1 MSARRHLESMVDL
14 SSPRRCHVVGVGG
27 PGMSPIAEVLNGLG
41 HRVSG
46 SDLRDSRVTGSL
58 RAAGVEVTIGHS
70 EGNVSGAD
78 IVTYSTAIP
87 ADNAEIV
94 AARRNGA
101 VVCHRS
107 EVLAALCAATDSI
120 AVAGTHG
127 KTTTSALLSRILVTS
142 GRDPSCIIGGEVS
155 EFGSGARVGAGRT
168 LVLEADESDGTLD
181 VLTPSHLVVTNIDV
195 DHLDYFGSF
204 AAVQQTFADAA
215 RRTNGFVVSNADDAK
230 SDPVRAAT
238 AGNDSAVTFGFAE
251 SADMRVSD
259 FEPTPA
265 GATFWLAFRGE
276 RRQFGVPLRGVH
288 NAMNCAAAVAMAG
301 LHGVTLAESADA
313 VSTFG
318 GVGRRFT
325 ERGVHRGVTF
335 VDDYAHLPAE
345 IEAALDSARSHPN
358 LAGRVIAVF
367 QPNRFHRIAAMA
379 GTYANC
385 FGRADHVVITDVYA
399 SGTEPIEGVTGELV
413 VDAVKTARADGSV
426 VWAKERTDVVRE
438 VLSYMR
444 PGDVCVSMGC
454 GDIETF
460 PDDLMGSAS

>member
-1 MSARRHLESMVDL
+1 MSARRRLESTLDF
-14 SSPRRCHVVGVGG
+14 SSSRRCHVVGVGG
-27 PGMSPIAEVLNGLG
+27 PGMSPIAEVLTGLG

-46 SDLRDSRVTGSL
+46 SDVKQSSVTDSL
-58 RAAGVEVTIGHS
+58 RASGVAVSIGHS
-70 EGNVSGAD
+70 PDNVAGAD
-78 IVTYSTAIP
+78 IVTYSTAVP
-87 ADNAEIV
+87 ADNPEIV
-94 AARRNGA
+94 AARQNGV

-107 EVLAALCAATDSI
+107 AVLAALCAATDSI

-127 KTTTSALLSRILVTS
+127 KTTTSALLARILVAT
-142 GRDPSCIIGGEVS
+142 GRDPSCIIGAQVP
-155 EFGSGARVGAGRT
+155 EFGSGARVGAGAT

-181 VLTPSHLVVTNIDV
+181 VLTPAHLVVTNIDV

-204 AAVQQTFADAA
+204 AGVQQTFADAA
-215 RRTNGFVVSNADDAK
+215 RRTHGFIVSNADDSR

-238 AGNDSAVTFGFAE
+238 VGNGNAVTFGFAE
-251 SADMRVSD
+251 SADTKVD
-259 FEPTPA
+259 EFEPTPT
-265 GATFWLAFRGE
+265 GVRFRLTFRGQ
-276 RRQFGVPLRGVH
+276 RQHFDIPLRGVH

-313 VSTFG
+313 VRDFE

-325 ERGVHRGVTF
+325 ERGHLRGVTL

-345 IEAALDSARSHPN
+345 IEAALDSARSHPA
-358 LAGRVIAVF
+358 LTGRVIAVF

-379 GTYANC
+379 DAYSDC
-385 FGRADHVVITDVYA
+385 FDRADHVVITDVYA

-413 VDAVKTARADGSV
+413 VDAVRSAHSGLSV

-438 VLSYMR
+438 VLSYMQ
-444 PGDVCVSMGC
+444 PGDICVSMGC

-460 PDDLMGSAS
+460 PDDLMGAVS